1 MDNTIRHLAHK
12 TLLQNNIFSCPTYDD
27 LIKMIE
33 ANGFTVVL
41 YNKYSNSQYVT
52 ELIKQLKIENDIENN
67 DSFFYLKN
75 NFKFVFINE
84 DISDKDKCSLLRH
97 ELGHILYPYL
107 EENNINHTRIEQ
119 EEFANEFSYHIK
131 NPGFTI
137 KLRSF
142 LKRKRTLLLT
152 IIMFVLILS
161 SSLFCKNYFLDKSE
175 NMSIP
180 VVLDEESN
188 NFYYVTSGGKK
199 YHRNFCIIVKN
210 RTNISEHTLQEVT
223 ENGYKPCLLCIG
235 PIN

>member
-1 MDNTIRHLAHK
+1 MDNTIKHLAHK

-27 LIKMIE
+27 LMKMIE

-152 IIMFVLILS
+152 IIMLVLIS
-161 SSLFCKNYFLDKSE
+161 SFFYFYKTDIAEKSKNTSTPVISATKSGE
-175 NMSIP
+175 
-180 VVLDEESN
+180 
-188 NFYYVTSGGKK
+188 FYYVTSGGKK

-223 ENGYKPCLLCIG
+223 EDGYKPCLLCIG